1 MLFLIDFLLILGAS
15 WVDFWWIL
23 GAKLRA
29 KLTKK
34 SIIWL
39 LVDKLAEIAKKRKK
53 T

>member
-1 MLFLIDFLLILGAS
+1 MLFLIEFLLILGAS

-34 SIIWL
+34 LISTGSSAKSHFLI
-39 LVDKLAEIAKKRKK
+39 LA
-53 T
+53 